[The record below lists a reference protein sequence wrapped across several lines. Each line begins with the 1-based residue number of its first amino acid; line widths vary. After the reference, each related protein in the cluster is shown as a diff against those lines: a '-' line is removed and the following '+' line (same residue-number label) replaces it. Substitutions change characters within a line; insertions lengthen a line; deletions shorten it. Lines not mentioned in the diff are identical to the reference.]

1 MQTYMYNGSDQYSN
15 KVYCNRRQYRL
26 TNAINNRRTGTG
38 VGRDDVSSCQS
49 LMRRRR
55 RRDRCRLDV
64 IGHRQKS
71 SDHQSGSGMHGT
83 SATCHQSSVTTAA
96 HLHSRHTPDC
106 RLRSEN
112 KQLQQLYVRTSST
125 STTCQSFNR
134 HSVQHHNSTVSI
146 QHSARSSF
154 HSFFIAYNV
163 SASLNLRHTTTHTNT
178 GLRSQVSVCV
188 YQPRVN

>member
-1 MQTYMYNGSDQYSN
+1 MQTYNGGSDQYSN
-15 KVYCNRRQYRL
+15 KVYCNRRQH
-26 TNAINNRRTGTG
+26 TNAINNRRTCTG
-38 VGRDDVSSCQS
+38 VGRDDVSCQS

-71 SDHQSGSGMHGT
+71 SYHQSGSGMHWT

-96 HLHSRHTPDC
+96 HRHSRHTPDC

-112 KQLQQLYVRTSST
+112 KQLGLQQLYVRTSST

-134 HSVQHHNSTVSI
+134 HSVQHHNSTVSN
-146 QHSARSSF
+146 QYSTRSSSV
-154 HSFFIAYNV
+154 HSFFIACNV
-163 SASLNLRHTTTHTNT
+163 SASLSLRHTTTHAH
-178 GLRSQVSVCV
+178 L
-188 YQPRVN
+188 